1 MIDGG
6 NHLIRKVLAAGF
18 FCCLLVL
25 PSISCQIDTVTHV
38 TNELNVDFIYPYS
51 SRIPLDTSTFAQG
64 TPLNYGTNASSSG
77 SVLSLHQ
84 WPQQGL
90 NSQHSGRS
98 PFSTAENPGIEK
110 WRYPT
115 SSGCDGSPVIDTNG
129 TIYFGSFY
137 VYAIYPNGTLKW
149 TFEDKHG
156 FTNYGNHPGIASD
169 GTIYIAT
176 IYGSFL
182 YAINPDGNERWAY
195 NTPEIATSIIV
206 ADDGMLY
213 YGHTEGLDA
222 RYPNGTLKWTFHTN
236 KTVQSTPAIDN
247 QGIIYFGSHDF
258 NIYALYPNGTVKWN
272 YTTNAW
278 VHGSPT
284 IAPDGT
290 IYCGS
295 DDYNL
300 YAFYPNG
307 TLKWKIDIDSAMRS
321 SPSLDKDGNLYF
333 GLWHSKIMS
342 VSPNG
347 TIRWTFP
354 LRDRDRVWGSTAAI
368 SDDGTVYIGNCI
380 DMNANGGGE
389 IIALDL
395 DGTLKWR
402 KTLCDSSLHSSPVIS
417 EDGSV
422 YICVSN
428 DGLVEPWGYLHA
440 FGTVENNQP
449 PEPPFIDGPTQARV
463 RRNIEYFFQ
472 AEDPDNTPIS
482 YYVDWGDGTNR
493 QTIDYEPGLQVPVF
507 HTWTKRGTY
516 TIQAKA
522 IDTFGLESDWG
533 TLTVTMPF
541 SYEPPHFRFI
551 EWLLERFPNAF
562 PLFRS
567 LFWY

>member
-1 MIDGG
+1 MKK
-6 NHLIRKVLAAGF
+6 HLIS
-18 FCCLLVL
+18 LLVL
-25 PSISCQIDTVTHV
+25 FLLVSTSFVGVSNQNST
-38 TNELNVDFIYPYS
+38 TNVKDELNVDFIYPYS
-51 SRIPLDTSTFAQG
+51 SHIPLDPISHIEGKQ
-64 TPLNYGTNASSSG
+64 LNYGTNASPLATGMSS
-77 SVLSLHQ
+77 HQ

-90 NSQHSGRS
+90 NCQHIGRS
-98 PFSTAENPGIEK
+98 PYSTAENPGIEK

-115 SSGCDGSPVIDTNG
+115 SNWNDGSPVIDANG
-129 TIYFGSFY
+129 TIYFGAEDRY
-137 VYAIYPNGTLKW
+137 LYAMYPNGTCKW
-149 TFEDKHG
+149 RFKAEDFFG
-156 FTNYGNHPGIASD
+156 SYGNQPGIATD
-169 GTIYIAT
+169 GTIYIGGT
-176 IYGSFL
+176 FISKI
-182 YAINPDGNERWAY
+182 YAINADGIEQWSCT
-195 NTPEIATSIIV
+195 TPEIDTSITV
-206 ADDGMLY
+206 AEDGMLY
-213 YGHTEGLDA
+213 YGHKEGLDA

-236 KTVQSTPAIDN
+236 GTVQSTPAIDN

-258 NIYALYPNGTVKWN
+258 NIYALYSNGTVKWN
-272 YTTNAW
+272 FTTDAW

-307 TLKWKIDIDSAMRS
+307 SLKWETDIGSAMRS

-342 VSPNG
+342 VAPNG

-354 LRDRDRVWGSTAAI
+354 LRDRDRVWGSTVAI

-380 DMNANGGGE
+380 EMDANGGGE
-389 IIALDL
+389 IIALGL

-417 EDGSV
+417 ADGSV

-449 PEPPFIDGPTQARV
+449 PEPPLIDGPMQARV
-463 RRNIEYFFQ
+463 RKNIEYTLQ

-482 YYVDWGDGTNR
+482 FYIDWGDGTNK
-493 QTIDYEPGLQVPVF
+493 QTIDYEPGVQVPVF
-507 HTWTKRGTY
+507 HTWTKKGTY
-516 TIQAKA
+516 IIRAKA

-533 TLTVTMPF
+533 TLTVTMPY
-541 SYEPPHFRFI
+541 SYEQPQFPFI
-551 EWLLERFPNAF
+551 NWLLEHFPNAF
-562 PLFRS
+562 PILRY
-567 LFWY
+567 LLGG